1 MRLLHVGRVRLEQCA
16 ACPRLTRAGKMRLGR
31 FIVSLGQD
39 TRQRANIVRW
49 QMELRQQRVS
59 DARDL
64 ASIRGRTLQSLLE
77 REIDAIQ
84 AVELLRVD
92 LEHAALDQLIA
103 VRPLRRIDPQHE
115 LYDRPDVIRIVIWYP
130 RVDPFAHALV

>member
-1 MRLLHVGRVRLEQCA
+1 
-16 ACPRLTRAGKMRLGR
+16 MRLGR

-39 TRQRANIVRW
+39 TRQRADIVRW

-64 ASIRGRTLQSLLE
+64 APIRGRTLQSLLE

-115 LYDRPDVIRIVIWYP
+115 LYDRPNVIRIVIWYP